1 MENSKIKLTSNS
13 GQIIINHKRR
23 NVSEDEIF
31 LIYQM
36 KSFTKINNNDK
47 FIILDD
53 IYETNDKKKYKIRIK
68 LTARVKRINK
78 YLSSGNMSL
87 RTKDK
92 IVKKQNS
99 MNEVIFE
106 GKFNDIKFEIKI
118 PQKALWNFVDVKDGP
133 TRSGYIKKYHHPNCG
148 VTQVVSG
155 GKVSPK

>member
-1 MENSKIKLTSNS
+1 MENNKIKLTSNS
-13 GQIIINHKRR
+13 GQIIINHKRQ
-23 NVSEDEIF
+23 NISKDEIF
-31 LIYQM
+31 LIYKM
-36 KSFTKINNNDK
+36 KPFTKINGNDK

-53 IYETNDKKKYKIRIK
+53 IYETNDKKKYKIKIK
-68 LTARVKRINK
+68 LIARVKAINK
-78 YLSSGNMSL
+78 YLSSGNISL
-87 RTKDK
+87 RTKEK
-92 IVKKQNS
+92 IVNKQNS

-133 TRSGYIKKYHHPNCG
+133 TRTGYIKKYHHPNCG